1 MNENII
7 IEFKKLY
14 AFMKN
19 NIDASNVFRLKSIKT
34 VISILNK
41 IQYKLTLNNLNEFK
55 ELPNIGK
62 GTIDRISEILTYGY
76 LSEIKESI
84 NVQTNDLE
92 QIIGIGKA
100 KINELEKLGIKSVKE
115 YIQYIKDNPTNI
127 KVSHTIEMGLK
138 YHKKYK
144 MNIPRSEISSIYE
157 FIKKVLD
164 KKYTFEFCGSYR
176 RQKNTS
182 NDIDILI
189 TSKDTGNLNNI
200 IESLKEKNQ
209 YNNNKPFLIDSLGIN
224 NKIKYMGFCKY
235 KNNPIRRID
244 IRYIDYKSFY
254 SALLYF
260 TGPAELNQTM
270 RLNAKKMGY
279 KLSEY
284 GLSKNNKIM
293 YFSSEKEIFDILNME
308 YLEPQNR

>member
-19 NIDASNVFRLKSIKT
+19 NTDASNVFRLKSIKT

-41 IQYKLTLNNLNEFK
+41 IQYKLTLDNLNEFK

-138 YHKKYK
+138 YHKK
-144 MNIPRSEISSIYE
+144 
-157 FIKKVLD
+157 
-164 KKYTFEFCGSYR
+164 
-176 RQKNTS
+176 
-182 NDIDILI
+182 
-189 TSKDTGNLNNI
+189 
-200 IESLKEKNQ
+200 
-209 YNNNKPFLIDSLGIN
+209 
-224 NKIKYMGFCKY
+224 
-235 KNNPIRRID
+235 
-244 IRYIDYKSFY
+244 
-254 SALLYF
+254 
-260 TGPAELNQTM
+260 
-270 RLNAKKMGY
+270 
-279 KLSEY
+279 
-284 GLSKNNKIM
+284 
-293 YFSSEKEIFDILNME
+293 
-308 YLEPQNR
+308 